1 MQHKKSF
8 LRNEKI
14 VITGCLVVWILMAGR
29 ADIMA
34 FSDIPYEEL
43 ELVAPSE
50 KSLIK
55 KKSNKKTDPSIV
67 ETQEMAEPQG
77 VITPNDSNMNHEQS
91 MLEQDTIKEN
101 SVQQKEP
108 VSEEVLI
115 QDVTVGSGES
125 VQLQDVQLQEEVME
139 NAVEMEREQKIKE
152 ISEQINEIDQALQLL
167 EQVQREEEISE
178 NLRSELYDNSNC
190 DIIPQKHNYW
200 MIAMIV
206 FCCYWILASVITK
219 IF

>member
-8 LRNEKI
+8 LRNRKI
-14 VITGCLVVWILMAGR
+14 VITGCLVVLILMAGR

-55 KKSNKKTDPSIV
+55 KKSNKKTEPSIV
-67 ETQEMAEPQG
+67 GTQEMAEPQG

-91 MLEQDTIKEN
+91 MLEQDTIKET

-108 VSEEVLI
+108 VSEDVLI

-125 VQLQDVQLQEEVME
+125 VQLQEEVME
-139 NAVEMEREQKIKE
+139 NAVEMEREQKINE

-167 EQVQREEEISE
+167 EQAQREEEISE

>member
-91 MLEQDTIKEN
+91 MLEQDTIKET